1 MRSRI
6 IRGKH
11 PGYGKKVVHVHN
23 DISKILFSEQDLA
36 NRVREM
42 GENITADYAAMAGP
56 EGIVVISILRG
67 GAIFTCDLVRAI
79 DMPLEMDF
87 MAVSSYGNGVK
98 SSGVVRILK
107 DLNTDIRGRHV
118 IIAEDIIDSG
128 LTLKYLMQNL
138 QSRGPASMT
147 VAALMK
153 KNTENQAD
161 IECRYVGF
169 ECPDE
174 FIVGYG
180 LDYAERYRNL
190 PYIGVLKPE
199 IYQ

>member
-1 MRSRI
+1 M
-6 IRGKH
+6 
-11 PGYGKKVVHVHN
+11 HN
-23 DISKILFSEQDLA
+23 DISEIYFSEQDLA

-42 GENITADYAAMAGP
+42 GEAITRDYAEAAGSD
-56 EGIVVISILRG
+56 GIVVISILRG
-67 GAIFTCDLVRAI
+67 GAVFTCDLIRAI
-79 DMPLEMDF
+79 DLPLEVDF

-138 QSRGPASMT
+138 ESRGPASMT
-147 VAALMK
+147 VAALMR
-153 KNTENQAD
+153 KNTESQAD
-161 IECRYVGF
+161 IPCRYVGF
-169 ECPDE
+169 TCPDK

>member
-1 MRSRI
+1 MA
-6 IRGKH
+6 GWW
-11 PGYGKKVVHVHN
+11 KKVAHVHN
-23 DISKILFSEQDLA
+23 DISEIYFSEQDLA

-42 GENITADYAAMAGP
+42 GEAITRDYAGVAGS
-56 EGIVVISILRG
+56 EGLVVISILRG
-67 GAIFTCDLVRAI
+67 GAVFTCDLIRAI
-79 DMPLEMDF
+79 DLPLEVDF

>member
-1 MRSRI
+1 M
-6 IRGKH
+6 
-11 PGYGKKVVHVHN
+11 VHVHN

-153 KNTENQAD
+153 NNTENQAD

>member
-1 MRSRI
+1 
-6 IRGKH
+6 
-11 PGYGKKVVHVHN
+11 
-23 DISKILFSEQDLA
+23 
-36 NRVREM
+36 
-42 GENITADYAAMAGP
+42 
-56 EGIVVISILRG
+56 
-67 GAIFTCDLVRAI
+67 
-79 DMPLEMDF
+79 
-87 MAVSSYGNGVK
+87 
-98 SSGVVRILK
+98 
-107 DLNTDIRGRHV
+107 
-118 IIAEDIIDSG
+118 
-128 LTLKYLMQNL
+128 MQNL

>member
-1 MRSRI
+1 MA
-6 IRGKH
+6 GWW
-11 PGYGKKVVHVHN
+11 KKVAHVHN
-23 DISKILFSEQDLA
+23 DISEIYFSEQDLA

-42 GENITADYAAMAGP
+42 GEAITRDYAGVAGS
-56 EGIVVISILRG
+56 EGLVVISILRG
-67 GAIFTCDLVRAI
+67 GAVFTCDLIRAI
-79 DMPLEMDF
+79 DLPLEVAF
-87 MAVSSYGNGVK
+87 MAVSPYGHGVT
-98 SSGVVRILK
+98 SSGVVRIFK
-107 DLNTDIRGRHV
+107 PLNAATCGRHV

-138 QSRGPASMT
+138 ESRRPASMT
-147 VAALMK
+147 VAALMR

-161 IECRYVGF
+161 IPCRYVGF
-169 ECPDE
+169 TCPDK